1 MTRSPGRPASATRD
15 EVLAEARRRFLRGER
30 LDVQSVAGELGVGRA
45 TVYRWF
51 GSREGLL
58 GEVLAR
64 EFCGL
69 LELARRRSD
78 STGGLALL
86 ETLDQANRWLVDSEP
101 FRRFFEQEQT
111 IGLRMITSSTG
122 PVQSRVV
129 ETIETMIETEMARAD
144 YHPPIEPSTLAYSLV
159 RLGEAFLYNDSVVGN
174 RGDVDRLREVHSA
187 LLGVT
192 SVVNRA

>member
-1 MTRSPGRPASATRD
+1 M
-15 EVLAEARRRFLRGER
+15 
-30 LDVQSVAGELGVGRA
+30 QSVAGELGVGRA

-69 LELARRRSD
+69 LELARRRTPA
-78 STGGLALL
+78 TGGQALL
-86 ETLDQANRWLVDSEP
+86 ETLEQANRWLVDSEP

-111 IGLRMITSSTG
+111 IGLRIITSSTG
-122 PVQSRVV
+122 AVQSRIV
-129 ETIETMIETEMARAD
+129 ETIKAMIETEMARGD
-144 YHPPIEPSTLAYSLV
+144 WVPPVEPSTLAYSLV

-187 LLGVT
+187 LLGVA
-192 SVVNRA
+192 SVVHRA